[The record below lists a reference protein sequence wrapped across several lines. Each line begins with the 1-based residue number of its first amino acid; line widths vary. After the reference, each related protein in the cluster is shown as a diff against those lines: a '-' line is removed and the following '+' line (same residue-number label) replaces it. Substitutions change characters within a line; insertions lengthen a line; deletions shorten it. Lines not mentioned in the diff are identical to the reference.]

1 MAKYKKIL
9 SVITCDNFDK
19 TFEAFKKIDDE
30 LTKEGY
36 SLEKNK
42 LYFRIKGKGAELY
55 FVSYGNLEEF
65 KEKVSDHIIINGV
78 MEENLCDTNPFG
90 DSRFGG

>member
-19 TFEAFKKIDDE
+19 TFEAFKKINDE

-36 SLEKNK
+36 K
-42 LYFRIKGKGAELY
+42 LKKI
-55 FVSYGNLEEF
+55 SYTSE
-65 KEKVSDHIIINGV
+65 
-78 MEENLCDTNPFG
+78 
-90 DSRFGG
+90 